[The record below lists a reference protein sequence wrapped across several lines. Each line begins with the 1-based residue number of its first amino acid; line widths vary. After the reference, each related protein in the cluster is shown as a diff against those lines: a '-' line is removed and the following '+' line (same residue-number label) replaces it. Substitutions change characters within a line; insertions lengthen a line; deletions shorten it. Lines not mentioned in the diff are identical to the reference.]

1 MMWTSLSVGRTLGLA
16 IVGFGMAIVGRSA
29 GRPGDWLRER
39 IGQPVARHS
48 SRAAGLAAGGVLLLA
63 AGLASAANLEVG
75 EKVFVPMFEPNPE
88 LDGYAVGFVEALHDD
103 GTVTLRINEIETGK
117 GKTLSGTCHPSGGSP
132 LSGARIVSDD
142 PDTLE
147 VEQRLP
153 ADEVMTYRR
162 GTQLYLERENLS
174 VAYLKYL
181 GSGMGM
187 TPDRFDVAIRRAEN
201 AGLPRMATAMEIG
214 KMQVESTQGRG
225 FPVPASRA
233 LQRAA
238 PMLDAVA
245 AKLQSYP
252 DAVESAARMLGG
264 TTPPHRDDPL
274 AAVIL
279 RLHEILD
286 RQLGE
291 LEQKS
296 ADPRQVPGFT
306 VDELL
311 AIYTGWFRVITAN
324 DTRPFQNADVAFYRE
339 RAAESLHG
347 GEWPSL
353 L

>member
-1 MMWTSLSVGRTLGLA
+1 
-16 IVGFGMAIVGRSA
+16 MAIIA
-29 GRPGDWLRER
+29 GRLGDWLRER
-39 IGQPVARHS
+39 IGRPVARHAT
-48 SRAAGLAAGGVLLLA
+48 RVARLAAGGTLLLA
-63 AGLASAANLEVG
+63 AGLVNATNLEVG

-88 LDGYAVGFVEALHDD
+88 LDGYAVGFVEELHDD
-103 GTVTLRINEIETGK
+103 GTVTLRINEVETGK
-117 GKTLSGTCHPSGGSP
+117 GKTLSGTCHPSGGTP

-142 PDTLE
+142 PDALE

-153 ADEVMTYRR
+153 ADQVLTYRR
-162 GTQLYLERENLS
+162 GSQLYLERENLS
-174 VAYLKYL
+174 IAYLKYL

-201 AGLPRMATAMEIG
+201 AGLPRMVTAMEIG

-233 LQRAA
+233 LEKAA

-245 AKLQSYP
+245 AKLESHP
-252 DAVESAARMLGG
+252 EAVETAARMLGG
-264 TTPPHRDDPL
+264 TTPQHRDDPL
-274 AAVIL
+274 AAVIV

-286 RQLGE
+286 EQLGE

-296 ADPRQVPGFT
+296 ADPREVSGFS

-324 DTRPFQNADVAFYRE
+324 DTQPFQNADVAFYRE
-339 RAAESLHG
+339 RAAESLQS